1 MLNLA
6 LGFITCCCI
15 TLLIVRYAGRYAS
28 LSFDHD
34 LHGVQK
40 NHSFPVPR
48 IGGIGVAGGTCVTLF
63 MGSLF
68 GGNPTREAALLL
80 LCAVPAFGSGVIEDL
95 TKRVS
100 VRARLL
106 SAMAA
111 ALAGAFLL
119 HGVIGRVDLPMI
131 DPILTFAPVAIGISV
146 LAVAGLTNA
155 INIID
160 GFNGLAAVVSILIF
174 SSIGYVGHAVGD
186 WLVVSVA
193 LTMIGAIGGFAIW
206 NYPAASVFLGD
217 GGAYFIGFVM
227 AELLVLLVARHPSV
241 GAWYPIVVAIYPAFE
256 TLFSIY
262 RRKFVR
268 GRPVGAPDGIH
279 MHTLIYKRVVRKG
292 LDPRQQVRRN
302 ARTSPYLWLL
312 SLIGIVPASLFWDN
326 PVALAIT
333 ALVFAVVYVWLYVSI
348 VRFRTPRWLV
358 SNNIPHNTV
367 SEQTHHK

>member
-63 MGSLF
+63 MGALF

-100 VRARLL
+100 VKARLL

-146 LAVAGLTNA
+146 LAVAGLTSRHDPRDRRCA
-155 INIID
+155 LSSVTSFEMVD
-160 GFNGLAAVVSILIF
+160 GKWSEVSYAEPASTAGAV
-174 SSIGYVGHAVGD
+174 D
-186 WLVVSVA
+186 
-193 LTMIGAIGGFAIW
+193 
-206 NYPAASVFLGD
+206 
-217 GGAYFIGFVM
+217 
-227 AELLVLLVARHPSV
+227 V
-241 GAWYPIVVAIYPAFE
+241 GAV
-256 TLFSIY
+256 
-262 RRKFVR
+262 
-268 GRPVGAPDGIH
+268 
-279 MHTLIYKRVVRKG
+279 
-292 LDPRQQVRRN
+292 
-302 ARTSPYLWLL
+302 
-312 SLIGIVPASLFWDN
+312 
-326 PVALAIT
+326 
-333 ALVFAVVYVWLYVSI
+333 
-348 VRFRTPRWLV
+348 
-358 SNNIPHNTV
+358 
-367 SEQTHHK
+367 